1 MPAAARPVNKCPSPT
16 LNVCYDPAP
25 MSIPLIQQLRVGKY
39 LLTQKLRRQSQYPL
53 VLMLEPL
60 FQCNLACAGCGKIDY
75 PDDIL
80 RKRLSVDEALAAV
93 DECGAPIVSIP
104 GGEPLI
110 HKEMPQI
117 VRGIV
122 ERKKFVYLCTNALL
136 ALKKIDDYE
145 PSPYLTFSIH
155 LDGLRERHDEAV
167 CQTGVFDKAIQAI
180 EQLVARGFRVNI
192 NCTLFTDQDPAEVA
206 DFFDYVTN
214 LGVEGITVS
223 PGYSYEHAPRQ
234 DTFLGRRQT
243 KRLFRGIFA
252 LGHRRKR
259 RWQFNHSSLYLDF
272 LAGNQTYECTP
283 WSNPT
288 YNVFGW
294 QRPCYLLVDEGYA
307 DSFADL
313 MATTEWERYGTG
325 RNPKCNNCMAHCG
338 YEGTAVEHTVTHP
351 LTALKT
357 YLFGPQTSGPMAPE
371 LPTVEVPADST
382 GTIEVPLAE
391 LTSAKAKE

>member
-1 MPAAARPVNKCPSPT
+1 
-16 LNVCYDPAP
+16 

-39 LLTQKLRRQSQYPL
+39 LLAQKVRRRSRYPL

-75 PDDIL
+75 PEDIL
-80 RKRLSVDEALAAV
+80 RRRLSVDEALAAV

-117 VRGIV
+117 VRGII

-136 ALKKIDDYE
+136 ALKKIDEYA
-145 PSPYLTFSIH
+145 PSPYLTFSVH
-155 LDGLRERHDEAV
+155 LDGLRKHHDEAV
-167 CQTGVFDKAIQAI
+167 CQDGVFDKAVSAI
-180 EQLVARGFRVNI
+180 EELISRGFRVNI
-192 NCTLFTDQDPAEVA
+192 NCTLFTDQDPEEIAK
-206 DFFDYVTN
+206 FFDYVTE

-234 DTFLGRRQT
+234 DSFLGRRQT
-243 KRLFRGIFA
+243 KRLFRDIFS
-252 LGHRRKR
+252 LGRQRSG
-259 RWQFNHSSLYLDF
+259 RWRFNHSSLYLEF
-272 LAGNQTYECTP
+272 LAGNQTYSCTP

-294 QRPCYLLVDEGYA
+294 QRACYLLVDEGYT

-338 YEGTAVEHTVTHP
+338 YEGTAVEHTVTSP
-351 LTALKT
+351 LTALKA
-357 YLFGPQTSGPMAPE
+357 YWFGPHTSGPMAPE
-371 LPTVEVPADST
+371 LPTVELPTVDLPADDA
-382 GTIEVPLAE
+382 GTIEVSVE
-391 LTSAKAKE
+391 QLTSSTATDKH

>member
-1 MPAAARPVNKCPSPT
+1 
-16 LNVCYDPAP
+16 
-25 MSIPLIQQLRVGKY
+25 
-39 LLTQKLRRQSQYPL
+39 
-53 VLMLEPL
+53 
-60 FQCNLACAGCGKIDY
+60 
-75 PDDIL
+75 
-80 RKRLSVDEALAAV
+80 
-93 DECGAPIVSIP
+93 
-104 GGEPLI
+104 
-110 HKEMPQI
+110 MPQI

-351 LTALKT
+351 LNALKT